1 MLETCADE
9 AETAAAMKIINDSG
23 IIDAMITSLEEYQR
37 LDNPQDANAVHFWY
51 GVVSALA
58 LFDYSSPPMA
68 PVMHK
73 LRGIAGAIK
82 YVIEHNLKGPE
93 GYETFTFGNMLAAK
107 IFG

>member
-9 AETAAAMKIINDSG
+9 ADTAEAMKILNESG
-23 IIDAMITSLEEYQR
+23 IIDVMIASLEEYQR
-37 LDNPQDANAVHFWY
+37 LDDPRDANPPYFWY

-58 LFDYSSPPMA
+58 LFDYSSPSMV